1 MNRGVM
7 GRQMFAKGGPAFPD
21 LSGDGQITQKDIL
34 MGRGVVPMSEGG
46 ATLSEEDYF
55 AKAGLSKAD
64 YEGLSSQDQM
74 RLMQSEM
81 LARSMPEEPITE
93 VPSQVPSSA
102 GGDPMMALQA
112 RAESYGMPLEE
123 YISILRS
130 DPSFAEQELNAGLPV
145 MGMAAGG
152 VTPDPAMMA
161 PPPGDMMA
169 PGGEMAPPPGG
180 EFDPAVFQGM
190 LETAQTQF
198 QGVDAAAENEDFGAM
213 MNAIRGDEAP
223 IEARYEELAE
233 MVGPDDAQQT
243 PESVLTL
250 LQPVMQMAAVDQGI
264 GGLAQ
269 DEMMAPVEGPM
280 AEGIMSTVNMAPP
293 PGAPAPAPA
302 GVDPMAMAAP
312 GGAAPVNFRQGGA
325 VQYFNPDNENRVV
338 LDNSVRPR
346 IRPNSVL
353 EKTVI
358 QADGLDQN
366 GSVPA
371 ISRDQALFNQDQ
383 KLFSQLLG
391 AKDQQA
397 AYDEQKKMTKA
408 QMLFDIAQGAL
419 AFATPG
425 ETQMSPAERLAQVAQ
440 PVLGNIS
447 ARSGDLLKFKQA
459 QDAETRQL
467 DMAALQ
473 SSQQKLATEKAA
485 EVDSAAAKAL
495 ALSKP
500 IKDDDIFTISIF
512 QEESGETK
520 TYKGPLTTGAL
531 FELQQKHGSGNVSV
545 TAYVPPSDKSAEN
558 FRLADGSIVPAVPGS
573 ALYNQLTAPGSGAAL
588 TGDVPYGIFTDR
600 TQYTLTDDVTVGEI
614 RDESGAVTSVGTTYK
629 KGTSPYLSK
638 VELDALITKTGNNSI
653 VTAYVE
659 PVNDN
664 DYFTK
669 YGMSKAAFGRLSK
682 ENKAYLQ
689 GLPVITDAM
698 YFTKFGFDKNTFLG
712 LSAITRN
719 RLRGIEPEYKFET
732 QNVGDKIVT
741 YRIDIN
747 DPNATPVNI
756 LSNDI
761 IKDPD
766 LMKITMP
773 RGDGSGVMITS
784 TIDLSTPSGKAALK
798 RMDDLNKE
806 TPGSAYLKKIGT
818 EKFSAMAFLVPGSE
832 AGGGNS
838 VRMSFDGGATYIGP
852 DGLPR
857 QLPPNAFKLDPTQTN
872 EIYRREK
879 VRASAK
885 KWLQGRD
892 GDIVNSL
899 SFTGVGE
906 DGQPL
911 NVGDM
916 KMLNSD
922 KKLVSDSLQK
932 IRNGTGPYSALF
944 AAINAVGGGFFN
956 PEAFSETFAKTE
968 EGRQFVRLIYVLG
981 RSALASSPRFAVTDL
996 EVTGTLF
1003 PTPGKIVTN
1012 SASEAKK
1019 LVLLS
1024 DAIDTEESRL
1034 MGLLASED
1042 SVDKTVIANARLKLN
1057 EIGRL
1062 KELLGPVGQ
1071 LNNFATPEEISAA
1084 DLRMNQK
1091 TISRRPVS
1099 VLAPNISLR
1108 PITRTLGD

>member
-1 MNRGVM
+1 MMNRSVM
-7 GRQMFAKGGPAFPD
+7 QRQMFAKGGAAFPD
-21 LSGDGQITQKDIL
+21 LSGDGAVTQKDIL
-34 MGRGVVPMSEGG
+34 MGRGVLPMQDGG
-46 ATLSEEDYF
+46 SPMGMAPQMAPTPQMAPATQMAPGPEMN
-55 AKAGLSKAD
+55 A
-64 YEGLSSQDQM
+64 QDQM
-74 RLMQSEM
+74 
-81 LARSMPEEPITE
+81 
-93 VPSQVPSSA
+93 
-102 GGDPMMALQA
+102 MMNLQA
-112 RAESYGMPLEE
+112 RAESLGMPLEE
-123 YISILRS
+123 YISILQNN
-130 DPSFAEQELNAGLPV
+130 PSFAEEEANRGMPPVQMQEG
-145 MGMAAGG
+145 GMAPGPMGPPPMPPGA
-152 VTPDPAMMA
+152 AMA
-161 PPPGDMMA
+161 PPGAADQGP
-169 PGGEMAPPPGG
+169 
-180 EFDPAVFQGM
+180 FDPAVLEGM
-190 LETAQTQF
+190 LVDSAQSMEAM
-198 QGVDAAAENEDFGAM
+198 DAAAEEGDYATVINS
-213 MNAIRGDEAP
+213 IRGDELP
-223 IEARYEELAE
+223 LEARYEELAGV
-233 MVGPDDAQQT
+233 VGPEDSQQT

-269 DEMMAPVEGPM
+269 DQMTTPIEGPM
-280 AEGIMSTVNMAPP
+280 AEGIMSTVNMEGPP
-293 PGAPAPAPA
+293 PGPEQ
-302 GVDPMAMAAP
+302 MAMAAP

-325 VQYFNPDNENRVV
+325 VQYFAPTNTDRVAGGTND
-338 LDNSVRPR
+338 LLRSLRPR
-346 IRPNSVL
+346 LRPNQN
-353 EKTVI
+353 ETVSTI
-358 QADGLDQN
+358 SA
-366 GSVPA
+366 PK
-371 ISRDQALFNQDQ
+371 ISRDQELFNQDK

-397 AYDEQKKMTKA
+397 AYDEQKRMTKA

-425 ETQMSPAERLAQVAQ
+425 ETAMSPAERLAQVAQ
-440 PVLGNIS
+440 PVLGNIG

-459 QDAETRQL
+459 QDAEARQL

-485 EVDSAAAKAL
+485 EVDAAAAKAL

-500 IKDDDIFTISIF
+500 IKDDDIFTISILD
-512 QEESGETK
+512 EDTGKTK
-520 TYKGPLTTGAL
+520 TYKGPLTTGG
-531 FELQQKHGSGNVSV
+531 FIELQKKHGSGNVSV
-545 TAYVPPSDKSAEN
+545 TAFVEPSDKSAEN
-558 FRLADGSIVPAVPGS
+558 FRLADGSIVPAVPGT
-573 ALYNQLTAPGSGAAL
+573 ALYDKLTAPGSGAAL

-600 TQYTLTDDVTVGEI
+600 TQYTLTADVTIGETKDANGKI
-614 RDESGAVTSVGTTYK
+614 TSAGTTLL

-638 VELDALITKTGNNSI
+638 IELDALITKTGNNSI

-669 YGMSKAAFGRLSK
+669 FGMSKAAFGRLSK
-682 ENKAYLQ
+682 EDKAYLQ

-698 YFTKFGFDKNTFLG
+698 YFTKFGFGKNTFLG
-712 LSAITRN
+712 LPVTTRN

-732 QNVGDKIVT
+732 QNLGDKMVT
-741 YRIDIN
+741 YRIDLN
-747 DPNATPVNI
+747 DPEAKPVNI
-756 LSNDI
+756 MSNDI
-761 IKDPD
+761 LKDPD

-784 TIDLSTPSGKAALK
+784 TIDLSTPAGKAALK
-798 RMDDLNKE
+798 RMDELNAE
-806 TPGSAYLKKIGT
+806 TPGSASLKKIGT
-818 EKFSAMAFLVPGSE
+818 EKFTAMAFLVPGSE

-906 DGQPL
+906 DGQPV

-916 KMLNSD
+916 KMLASD

-944 AAINAVGGGFFN
+944 AAINAVGGGFFS
-956 PEAFSETFAKTE
+956 PEAFSETFSKTE
-968 EGRQFVRLIYVLG
+968 EGRQFVRLVYVLG
-981 RSALASSPRFAVTDL
+981 RSALASSPRFAVADL
-996 EVTGTLF
+996 DTTGTLF
-1003 PTPGKIVTN
+1003 PTPGRIVTN
-1012 SASEAKK
+1012 PDSEAKK
-1019 LVLLS
+1019 LILLA
-1024 DAIDTEESRL
+1024 DAIDIEESRL

-1042 SVDKTVIANARLKLN
+1042 SIDKTVLANARLKLN

-1071 LNNFATPEEISAA
+1071 LSNFASEEELSAA
-1084 DLRMNQK
+1084 DKKMSQK
-1091 TISRRPVS
+1091 VISRRPS
-1099 VLAPNISLR
+1099 SELAPNISLIPKTR
-1108 PITRTLGD
+1108 PLGD

>member
-1 MNRGVM
+1 
-7 GRQMFAKGGPAFPD
+7 
-21 LSGDGQITQKDIL
+21 
-34 MGRGVVPMSEGG
+34 
-46 ATLSEEDYF
+46 
-55 AKAGLSKAD
+55 
-64 YEGLSSQDQM
+64 
-74 RLMQSEM
+74 
-81 LARSMPEEPITE
+81 
-93 VPSQVPSSA
+93 
-102 GGDPMMALQA
+102 
-112 RAESYGMPLEE
+112 
-123 YISILRS
+123 
-130 DPSFAEQELNAGLPV
+130 
-145 MGMAAGG
+145 
-152 VTPDPAMMA
+152 
-161 PPPGDMMA
+161 
-169 PGGEMAPPPGG
+169 
-180 EFDPAVFQGM
+180 
-190 LETAQTQF
+190 
-198 QGVDAAAENEDFGAM
+198 
-213 MNAIRGDEAP
+213 
-223 IEARYEELAE
+223 
-233 MVGPDDAQQT
+233 
-243 PESVLTL
+243 
-250 LQPVMQMAAVDQGI
+250 
-264 GGLAQ
+264 
-269 DEMMAPVEGPM
+269 
-280 AEGIMSTVNMAPP
+280 MSTVNMAPP

-325 VQYFNPDNENRVV
+325 VQYFNPDNKNRVV
-338 LDNSVRPR
+338 RPKPRSDSTAVIESLRPLRRSGSV
-346 IRPNSVL
+346 SEEL
-353 EKTVI
+353 VI

-371 ISRDQALFNQDQ
+371 ISRDQELFNQDQ

-485 EVDSAAAKAL
+485 EVDSAAAEAL

-520 TYKGPLTTGAL
+520 TYKGPLTQGGL
-531 FELQQKHGSGNVSV
+531 IELQKKHGSGNVSV
-545 TAYVPPSDKSAEN
+545 TAFVAPSDKSAEN

-588 TGDVPYGIFTDR
+588 TGDVPYSIFTDR
-600 TQYTLTDDVTVGEI
+600 TQYTLTADVIVEETKDADGNI
-614 RDESGAVTSVGTTYK
+614 TSAGTTLL

-712 LSAITRN
+712 LPAITRN

-798 RMDDLNKE
+798 RMDELNKE
-806 TPGSAYLKKIGT
+806 TPGSASLKKIGT
-818 EKFSAMAFLVPGSE
+818 EKFTAMAFLVPGSE

-892 GDIVNSL
+892 VDIVGSL

-916 KMLNSD
+916 KMLDTD

-1012 SASEAKK
+1012 PDSEAKK

-1024 DAIDTEESRL
+1024 DAIDTEEYRL

-1071 LNNFATPEEISAA
+1071 LNNFATPEEITAA
-1084 DLRMNQK
+1084 DSKMNQK
-1091 TISRRPVS
+1091 VISRRPVS
-1099 VLAPNISLR
+1099 ELAPNISLR

>member
-1 MNRGVM
+1 
-7 GRQMFAKGGPAFPD
+7 
-21 LSGDGQITQKDIL
+21 
-34 MGRGVVPMSEGG
+34 
-46 ATLSEEDYF
+46 
-55 AKAGLSKAD
+55 
-64 YEGLSSQDQM
+64 
-74 RLMQSEM
+74 
-81 LARSMPEEPITE
+81 
-93 VPSQVPSSA
+93 
-102 GGDPMMALQA
+102 
-112 RAESYGMPLEE
+112 
-123 YISILRS
+123 
-130 DPSFAEQELNAGLPV
+130 
-145 MGMAAGG
+145 
-152 VTPDPAMMA
+152 
-161 PPPGDMMA
+161 
-169 PGGEMAPPPGG
+169 
-180 EFDPAVFQGM
+180 
-190 LETAQTQF
+190 
-198 QGVDAAAENEDFGAM
+198 
-213 MNAIRGDEAP
+213 
-223 IEARYEELAE
+223 
-233 MVGPDDAQQT
+233 
-243 PESVLTL
+243 
-250 LQPVMQMAAVDQGI
+250 
-264 GGLAQ
+264 
-269 DEMMAPVEGPM
+269 M

-325 VQYFNPDNENRVV
+325 VQYFNPDNKNRVV

-371 ISRDQALFNQDQ
+371 ISRDQELFNQDQ

-798 RMDDLNKE
+798 RMDELNKE
-806 TPGSAYLKKIGT
+806 TPGSASLKKIGT
-818 EKFSAMAFLVPGSE
+818 EKLWRSLFPVPRRAVETLFACRLTEVLHTLALMVFLV
-832 AGGGNS
+832 
-838 VRMSFDGGATYIGP
+838 SFHLTH
-852 DGLPR
+852 LSWT
-857 QLPPNAFKLDPTQTN
+857 QHKLMKF
-872 EIYRREK
+872 IVVKKYALLLKSGYK
-879 VRASAK
+879 V
-885 KWLQGRD
+885 
-892 GDIVNSL
+892 
-899 SFTGVGE
+899 
-906 DGQPL
+906 
-911 NVGDM
+911 
-916 KMLNSD
+916 
-922 KKLVSDSLQK
+922 
-932 IRNGTGPYSALF
+932 
-944 AAINAVGGGFFN
+944 
-956 PEAFSETFAKTE
+956 ETET
-968 EGRQFVRLIYVLG
+968 
-981 RSALASSPRFAVTDL
+981 
-996 EVTGTLF
+996 
-1003 PTPGKIVTN
+1003 
-1012 SASEAKK
+1012 
-1019 LVLLS
+1019 
-1024 DAIDTEESRL
+1024 
-1034 MGLLASED
+1034 
-1042 SVDKTVIANARLKLN
+1042 
-1057 EIGRL
+1057 
-1062 KELLGPVGQ
+1062 
-1071 LNNFATPEEISAA
+1071 
-1084 DLRMNQK
+1084 
-1091 TISRRPVS
+1091 
-1099 VLAPNISLR
+1099 
-1108 PITRTLGD
+1108 